1 MRQNFIGLTLCAM
14 LVALC
19 SFAEAHQE
27 AVPPR
32 VGMIRTGTPPDA
44 LLDIFLQGL
53 RDLGYVDGKNILIE
67 LRFAEGKPARA
78 AEIAKE
84 LAGLKID
91 AVFTASTPAIL
102 AFKHATKAI
111 PMVMV
116 STTDPVRSGIVTSL
130 GHPGGDAHGRI
141 SDGL

>member
-19 SFAEAHQE
+19 SFAEAQKE

-32 VGMIRTGTPPDA
+32 VGIIRTGTPPDA

-102 AFKHATKAI
+102 AFKHATKPSLWSWSVQLI
-111 PMVMV
+111 RY
-116 STTDPVRSGIVTSL
+116 DPALSPVLATRVATSRAYL
-130 GHPGGDAHGRI
+130 
-141 SDGL
+141 